1 MFYVV
6 LAPIMLVTFG
16 LRSFNRH
23 KIKQKFTVNEQIYI
37 DSVFAQLV
45 NSVSLDSEQKENNV

>member
-16 LRSFNRH
+16 LRSYNRH
-23 KIKQKFTVNEQIYI
+23 KIKQKITINEQIYI

-45 NSVSLDSEQKENNV
+45 NTVSLDSEQKENNV